1 MIGVHSIFI
10 RINVTVK
17 TKQHC
22 FMRLLTFSIIAV
34 SFWLLAACNTNSQSE
49 GQVSEVIQPG
59 EQAPFADP
67 GQRNFGGFRRR
78 DTTGKAP
85 APRPRFQMPEARTVH
100 FNDLVMSDPFIYP
113 HPETQTY
120 YLTSSG
126 GWMYKS
132 NDLKMWTGPYNII
145 DIKGLWLEKAGFAA
159 AAEIHRIGDKYYYA
173 GTWSDH
179 SDLIEQVPRRYNVP
193 HNQTYLLRADNPEGP
208 YTSFAIE
215 PGYDY
220 QPREWDCID
229 GTLYEENGKIYMI
242 FVHEWTQLIDGTM
255 DYIELAPDLSY
266 TLSEKPVTMFRATE
280 APWAMEMNS
289 IGEATFGLKMPGWVT
304 DGPQM
309 FRTQTGKLGMLWSS
323 WGNERYV
330 QGIAYSES
338 GTIAGPWVQ
347 EKEPFLSNNSGH
359 GMLFKTFEGKL
370 IFLVHHAEENG
381 PRKPQY
387 WNVDDSGDKLVLGNQ
402 INI

>member
-1 MIGVHSIFI
+1 
-10 RINVTVK
+10 
-17 TKQHC
+17 
-22 FMRLLTFSIIAV
+22 MRLLTFSFIAV
-34 SFWLLAACNTNSQSE
+34 SFLLLEACHTNSQSE
-49 GQVSEVIQPG
+49 GQVSEVIRPG

-85 APRPRFQMPEARTVH
+85 APRPRFQMPEVRTVH

-132 NDLKMWTGPYNII
+132 NDLKMWTGPFNII

-309 FRTQTGKLGMLWSS
+309 FRTQPGKLGMLWSS
-323 WGNERYV
+323 WGKERYV

-359 GMLFKTFEGKL
+359 GMLFRTFDGKL

-387 WNVDDSGDKLVLGNQ
+387 WNVDDSGDKLVLGTQ

>member
-1 MIGVHSIFI
+1 
-10 RINVTVK
+10 
-17 TKQHC
+17 
-22 FMRLLTFSIIAV
+22 
-34 SFWLLAACNTNSQSE
+34 
-49 GQVSEVIQPG
+49 
-59 EQAPFADP
+59 
-67 GQRNFGGFRRR
+67 
-78 DTTGKAP
+78 
-85 APRPRFQMPEARTVH
+85 
-100 FNDLVMSDPFIYP
+100 
-113 HPETQTY
+113 
-120 YLTSSG
+120 
-126 GWMYKS
+126 MYKRK
-132 NDLKMWTGPYNII
+132 DLKMWTGPYNII
-145 DIKGLWLEKAGFAA
+145 DFSGLWLEKAGFAA

-266 TLSEKPVTMFRATE
+266 TVSEKPVTMFRATE

-323 WGNERYV
+323 WGKERYV

-347 EKEPFLSNNSGH
+347 EEEPFLSNNSGH

-370 IFLVHHAEENG
+370 IFLVHHAEEHG

>member
-1 MIGVHSIFI
+1 
-10 RINVTVK
+10 
-17 TKQHC
+17 
-22 FMRLLTFSIIAV
+22 MRLLAFSIIGIT
-34 SFWLLAACNTNSQSE
+34 SLLLIACKPNTRSDVKISE
-49 GQVSEVIQPG
+49 IIKAG
-59 EQAPFADP
+59 EQAPYADP
-67 GQRNFGGFRRR
+67 GQKNFGGFQRR

-85 APRPRFQMPEARTVH
+85 APRPKFQMPEAKTVH
-100 FNDLVMSDPFIYP
+100 FNDLIMSDPFIYP
-113 HPETQTY
+113 HKETQTY
-120 YLTSSG
+120 YLTCSG

-132 NDLKMWTGPYNII
+132 SDLEMWTGPYAII
-145 DIKGLWLEKAGFAA
+145 DIKGLWLERAGFAA
-159 AAEIHRIGDKYYYA
+159 AAEIHKIGDKYYYA

-179 SDLIEQVPRRYNVP
+179 SELIEQVPRRYNVP

-208 YTSFAIE
+208 YKSFAIE

-220 QPREWDCID
+220 QPHDWDCID

-242 FVHEWTQLIDGTM
+242 FVHEWTQIIDGTM

-266 TLSEKPVTMFRATE
+266 TVSEKPITMFRATE
-280 APWAMEMNS
+280 APWVTEMNAS
-289 IGEATFGLKMPGWVT
+289 GEATFGLKMPGWVT

-323 WGNERYV
+323 WGKERYA

-347 EKEPFLSNNSGH
+347 EEEAFMANNSGH

-370 IFLVHHAEENG
+370 IFVVHHASENG

-387 WNVDDSGDKLVLGNQ
+387 WNVDDSGDKLVLGTQ

>member
-1 MIGVHSIFI
+1 
-10 RINVTVK
+10 
-17 TKQHC
+17 
-22 FMRLLTFSIIAV
+22 
-34 SFWLLAACNTNSQSE
+34 
-49 GQVSEVIQPG
+49 
-59 EQAPFADP
+59 
-67 GQRNFGGFRRR
+67 
-78 DTTGKAP
+78 
-85 APRPRFQMPEARTVH
+85 MPEVSTVH

-132 NDLKMWTGPYNII
+132 TDLEMWTGPYNII

-159 AAEIHRIGDKYYYA
+159 AAEIHRIGDYYYYA

-220 QPREWDCID
+220 QPRDWDCID
-229 GTLYEENGKIYMI
+229 GTLYEEDGKIYMI

-266 TLSEKPVTMFRATE
+266 TVSEKPVTMFRATE

-323 WGNERYV
+323 WGKERYV
-330 QGIAYSES
+330 QGIAYSQS

-347 EKEPFLSNNSGH
+347 EEEAFLSNNSGH
-359 GMLFKTFEGKL
+359 GMLFRTFEGKL
-370 IFLVHHAEENG
+370 IFLVHHAAENG

-387 WNVDDSGDKLVLGNQ
+387 WNVDDSGDKLVLGNR

>member
-1 MIGVHSIFI
+1 
-10 RINVTVK
+10 
-17 TKQHC
+17 
-22 FMRLLTFSIIAV
+22 MRLLAFSIIGIT
-34 SFWLLAACNTNSQSE
+34 SLLLIACKPNTHSDVK
-49 GQVSEVIQPG
+49 VSEIIKAG
-59 EQAPFADP
+59 EQAPYADP
-67 GQRNFGGFRRR
+67 GQKNFGGFQRR

-85 APRPRFQMPEARTVH
+85 APRPKFQMPEVKTVH
-100 FNDLVMSDPFIYP
+100 FNDLIMSDPFIYP
-113 HPETQTY
+113 HGETQTY
-120 YLTSSG
+120 YLTCSG

-132 NDLKMWTGPYNII
+132 SDLEMWTGPYAII

-159 AAEIHRIGDKYYYA
+159 AAEIHKIGDKYYYA

-179 SDLIEQVPRRYNVP
+179 SELIEQVPRRYNVP

-208 YTSFAIE
+208 YKSFAIE

-220 QPREWDCID
+220 QPHDWDCID

-242 FVHEWTQLIDGTM
+242 FVHEWTQIIDGTM

-266 TLSEKPVTMFRATE
+266 TVSEKPITMFRATE
-280 APWAMEMNS
+280 APWVTEMNAS
-289 IGEATFGLKMPGWVT
+289 GEATFGLKMPGWVT
-304 DGPQM
+304 DGPQI

-323 WGNERYV
+323 WGKERYA

-347 EKEPFLSNNSGH
+347 EEEAFMANNSGH

-370 IFLVHHAEENG
+370 IFVVHHASENG

-387 WNVDDSGDKLVLGNQ
+387 WNVDDSGDKLVLGTQ

>member
-1 MIGVHSIFI
+1 
-10 RINVTVK
+10 
-17 TKQHC
+17 
-22 FMRLLTFSIIAV
+22 MRLLAFSIIGIT
-34 SFWLLAACNTNSQSE
+34 SLLLIACKPNTRSDVK
-49 GQVSEVIQPG
+49 VSEIIKAG
-59 EQAPFADP
+59 EQAPYADP
-67 GQRNFGGFRRR
+67 GQKNFGGFQRR
-78 DTTGKAP
+78 DTTGKAQ
-85 APRPRFQMPEARTVH
+85 APRPKFQMPEAKTVH
-100 FNDLVMSDPFIYP
+100 FNDLIMSDPFIYP
-113 HPETQTY
+113 HKETQTY
-120 YLTSSG
+120 YLTCSG

-132 NDLKMWTGPYNII
+132 SDLEMWTGPYAII
-145 DIKGLWLEKAGFAA
+145 DIKGLWLERAGFAA
-159 AAEIHRIGDKYYYA
+159 AAEIHKIGDKYYYA

-179 SDLIEQVPRRYNVP
+179 SELIEQVPRRYNVP

-208 YTSFAIE
+208 YKSFAIE

-220 QPREWDCID
+220 QPHDWDCID

-242 FVHEWTQLIDGTM
+242 FVHEWTQIIDGTM

-266 TLSEKPVTMFRATE
+266 TVSEKPITMFRATE
-280 APWAMEMNS
+280 APWVTEMNAS
-289 IGEATFGLKMPGWVT
+289 GEATFGLKMPGWVT

-323 WGNERYV
+323 WGKERYA

-347 EKEPFLSNNSGH
+347 EEEAFMANNSGH

-370 IFLVHHAEENG
+370 IFVVHHASENG

-387 WNVDDSGDKLVLGNQ
+387 WNVDDSGNKLVLGTQ

>member
-1 MIGVHSIFI
+1 
-10 RINVTVK
+10 
-17 TKQHC
+17 
-22 FMRLLTFSIIAV
+22 MRLLAFSIIGIT
-34 SFWLLAACNTNSQSE
+34 SLLLIACKPNTRSDVK
-49 GQVSEVIQPG
+49 VSEIIKAG
-59 EQAPFADP
+59 EQAPYADP
-67 GQRNFGGFRRR
+67 GQKNFGGFQRR

-85 APRPRFQMPEARTVH
+85 APRPKFQMPEVKTVH
-100 FNDLVMSDPFIYP
+100 FNDLIMSDPFIYP
-113 HPETQTY
+113 HGETQTY
-120 YLTSSG
+120 YLTCSG

-132 NDLKMWTGPYNII
+132 SDLEMWTGPYAII

-159 AAEIHRIGDKYYYA
+159 AAEIHKIGDKYYYA

-179 SDLIEQVPRRYNVP
+179 SELIEQVPRRYNVP

-208 YTSFAIE
+208 YKSFAIE

-220 QPREWDCID
+220 QPHDWDCID

-242 FVHEWTQLIDGTM
+242 FVHEWTQIIDGTM

-266 TLSEKPVTMFRATE
+266 TVSEKPITMFRATE
-280 APWAMEMNS
+280 APWVTEMNAS
-289 IGEATFGLKMPGWVT
+289 GEATFGLKMPGWVT

-323 WGNERYV
+323 WGKERYA

-347 EKEPFLSNNSGH
+347 EEEAFMANNSGH

-370 IFLVHHAEENG
+370 ILLYITPVKTDPENLNTG
-381 PRKPQY
+381 M
-387 WNVDDSGDKLVLGNQ
+387 
-402 INI
+402 